1 MRGGACPRVC
11 FLPLAIGLGQL
22 GGRPCQEAGWACWER
37 ERTTK
42 EKGEKRIAKEKGKR
56 GLILH
61 VLNLTYS
68 AN

>member
-11 FLPLAIGLGQL
+11 FLPLAIGLGQF

-42 EKGEKRIAKEKGKR
+42 EKGEKG
-56 GLILH
+56 
-61 VLNLTYS
+61 
-68 AN
+68 